1 MIHEFLSQDHA
12 RLEQTLNGGD
22 YETFR
27 EGLLWHI
34 GIEEKILLPMVR
46 NLPIAER
53 IHLDHGALSAL
64 LVLTP
69 TPAILVAIRTILE
82 NHNRLEEDDGGL
94 YEQCE
99 RIAGQNPEEIL
110 KRIQETPLV
119 RVARHADSQISMDSA
134 RQNLHKAGYSFDF

>member
-1 MIHEFLSQDHA
+1 MIHEYLSQDHA
-12 RLEQTLNGGD
+12 RLEQALNAGD

-34 GIEEKILLPMVR
+34 GVEEKILLPMVR

-69 TPAILVAIRTILE
+69 TPAILAAIRTILV
-82 NHNRLEEDDGGL
+82 NHNPLEEDAGGL

-99 RIAGQNPEEIL
+99 RIAGQDSKEIL
-110 KRIQETPLV
+110 KRIQETPRV
-119 RVARHADSQISMDSA
+119 RVAKHADSQISIDSA
-134 RQNLHKAGYSFDF
+134 RQNLRKAGYSIDL

>member
-12 RLEQTLNGGD
+12 RLEQALSRGD
-22 YETFR
+22 HETFR

-64 LVLTP
+64 LVLTA
-69 TPAILVAIRTILE
+69 TPAILTAIRRILE
-82 NHNRLEEDDGGL
+82 NHNPLEEDAGGL

-99 RIAGQNPEEIL
+99 RIAGQNSGEIL
-110 KRIQETPLV
+110 KRIRETPRV
-119 RVARHADSQISMDSA
+119 RVAKHVDSQISMDSA
-134 RQNLHKAGYSFDF
+134 RQNLRKAGYFIDL